1 MESSQFDPGGFYE
14 FDGATGAIK
23 ARGGQR
29 VLVLTDSLL
38 APLVAAAASSGDL
51 TPLRTLGNSLAKHV
65 KEALDGDVSG
75 GSPEAVFSAA
85 NAVMGVFGWGRLEV
99 ERWGDAL
106 ALSVDGLPA
115 LDERRLAAAALLGG
129 LLSGLSGQEAA
140 CVPVGDQ
147 FLVVHPD
154 AADSVWKL
162 ARSGKNMASIA
173 ASLQGGP
180 S

>member
-1 MESSQFDPGGFYE
+1 MESSQFDPSGFYE
-14 FDGATGAIK
+14 FDAASGAIK

-29 VLVLTDSLL
+29 VLVLSDALL

-51 TPLRTLGNSLAKHV
+51 TPLRTLGNGLAKHA
-65 KEALDGDVSG
+65 KESLKGDALG
-75 GSPEAVFSAA
+75 GTPEAVFGAA
-85 NAVMGVFGWGRLEV
+85 SAVMSVFGWGRLEV

-106 ALSVDGLPA
+106 ALRVESLPA

-129 LLSGLSGQEAA
+129 LLSGLSGEEAA

-154 AADSVWKL
+154 VADSVWQL
-162 ARSGKNMASIA
+162 ARSGGNVASIA
-173 ASLQGGP
+173 ASLQGG
-180 S
+180 SQ